1 MLNSI
6 KNSKV
11 WIPIAIFLFAFLIRV
26 SYIDLNI
33 YVADLVQQIDYAD
46 RIASGDFYLGGM
58 VPAQGSFITQQ
69 TFGPF
74 HFYLLSL
81 TRIFSLDYLYPSLL
95 IVLISSL
102 TVLFTYFFVNRFFS
116 FRAALLSSILFLVS
130 SWHVLLYSKYPWATN
145 YLPII
150 IILIFICLFMVLY
163 EGRHWFLLPLAFLLG
178 ISTHPYI
185 VGLQIFPVVFL
196 ALLPH
201 FRKIKFKILFLAF
214 LIFLL
219 TFMPFV
225 INSYLIGSNPVK
237 ETFDVLFYTQS
248 ALRENSF
255 LQNIVEVLAMPFIFS
270 SGYFGGYLTTFDIFE
285 YKPLNYFYDYVPF
298 FFAFVFLLLT
308 LYFFVVYVLKSERFV
323 KVFSKFVILILWLII
338 PIIFML
344 VRNKNVQPQNLIV
357 LFPVFF
363 IIISI
368 SFFSVYDKLSKN
380 WKKLF
385 AFFISFFILSQVF
398 FIFSFY
404 SYLDRGGYADATY
417 TTPYKYKLQA
427 VKYIINDNGEPVVF
441 MLQQSRFE
449 EYDKLFASFN
459 YPIQHVFVDSPDDLK
474 YENGYF
480 LLDLYPN
487 DDYSNELRNVV
498 NQFRED
504 NEDSL
509 YKSGQLEVFKLG

>member
-1 MLNSI
+1 
-6 KNSKV
+6 
-11 WIPIAIFLFAFLIRV
+11 
-26 SYIDLNI
+26 
-33 YVADLVQQIDYAD
+33 
-46 RIASGDFYLGGM
+46 
-58 VPAQGSFITQQ
+58 
-69 TFGPF
+69 
-74 HFYLLSL
+74 
-81 TRIFSLDYLYPSLL
+81 
-95 IVLISSL
+95 
-102 TVLFTYFFVNRFFS
+102 
-116 FRAALLSSILFLVS
+116 
-130 SWHVLLYSKYPWATN
+130 
-145 YLPII
+145 
-150 IILIFICLFMVLY
+150 
-163 EGRHWFLLPLAFLLG
+163 
-178 ISTHPYI
+178 
-185 VGLQIFPVVFL
+185 
-196 ALLPH
+196 
-201 FRKIKFKILFLAF
+201 
-214 LIFLL
+214 
-219 TFMPFV
+219 MPFV

-404 SYLDRGGYADATY
+404 SYLDRGGYVDATY

-459 YPIQHVFVDSPDDLK
+459 YPVQHVFVDSPDDLK